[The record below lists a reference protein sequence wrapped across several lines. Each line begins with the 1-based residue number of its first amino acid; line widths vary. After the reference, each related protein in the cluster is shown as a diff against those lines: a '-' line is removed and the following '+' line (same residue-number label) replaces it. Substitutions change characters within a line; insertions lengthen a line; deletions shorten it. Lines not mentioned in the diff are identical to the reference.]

1 MLKLAIN
8 QFCLKTVKQEKI
20 YIKSNKS
27 QKRNYVSINDFIKF
41 VKFLI
46 YKNKKLPTIINY
58 SSNGMVSINNIMKA
72 IINESKKLGIR
83 EPKFI
88 FKNKIKNSKI
98 NYSTN
103 NKLLSVLNME
113 PNIKFNEEILNTLDQ
128 FNNFY
133 KNV

>member
-1 MLKLAIN
+1 
-8 QFCLKTVKQEKI
+8 
-20 YIKSNKS
+20 
-27 QKRNYVSINDFIKF
+27 
-41 VKFLI
+41 
-46 YKNKKLPTIINY
+46 
-58 SSNGMVSINNIMKA
+58 MVSINNIMKA